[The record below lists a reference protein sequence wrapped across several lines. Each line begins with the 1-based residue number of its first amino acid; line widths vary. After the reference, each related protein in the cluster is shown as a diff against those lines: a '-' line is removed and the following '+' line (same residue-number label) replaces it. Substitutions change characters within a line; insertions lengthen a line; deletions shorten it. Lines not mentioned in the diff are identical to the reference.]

1 VISAFGARAR
11 AFAQQAGELEAVIT
25 DTESLGLAYCEAI
38 RRRELG
44 RSFYTMVLHAEPRA
58 QTTLTYAS
66 AVAAQIASFDERRA
80 LLDQLGAGRLVLGPQ
95 PAQALWVTPPEIERT
110 IGEFLSLGNG
120 ALVRSYAEAGRLD
133 AMSAR
138 PRSIEPVVAEP
149 QLPAVRPRFGAF
161 PGVVI
166 WAPDRPAAFV
176 AWYACALAEF
186 FGDVTCVTSGG
197 SAPSN
202 VPARYVTALDPR
214 LDAILAGAQCVV
226 CADPDDPGA
235 AVAFARLGFGVAAP
249 LASGAQEY
257 VRDVVSFGLTEQREV
272 EIAVKIAIGRPASIR
287 AIPPALPAPAWPERP
302 LPGADLPLV
311 SIVVTTY
318 NRPHDLTLCLRDLA
332 KQTYPNLEIFVA
344 NDAGE
349 NVDHIVARYP
359 QARIHNMPVNGGLE
373 AMLVE
378 SFKLVRG
385 TYVQLLADDDTLF
398 PDHVERVM
406 SAMLRSGA
414 AVGHA
419 NTLIRY
425 EERGADGVLHLTG
438 YNAIVFNDSTTA
450 TEALVSTPI
459 AGQSLI
465 IHRDTVEA
473 VGGYSAQTMLADQE
487 FQLRLAARYVFAYA
501 DALTNEWRVRGAENR
516 SSRTDAGAELR
527 RLYEELHPVKDRP
540 LVEEM
545 RAKTL
550 AGFAERPMGFIFAPS
565 IRIEQP
571 VAAKTGSS

>member
-1 VISAFGARAR
+1 VISAFGVRAR
-11 AFAQQAGELEAVIT
+11 AFAAGLGDLEAVVT
-25 DTESLGLAYCEAI
+25 DTASLGKAYCEAI
-38 RRRELG
+38 RRREIG
-44 RSFYTMVLHAEPRA
+44 RPFYGMVLYEQPRA

-66 AVAAQIASFDERRA
+66 AVLAQVTGFDARRA
-80 LLDQLGAGRLVLGPQ
+80 LLDQLGSGRLVLGTQ
-95 PAQALWVTPPEIERT
+95 PAEALWLIPPETERT
-110 IGEFLSLGNG
+110 IGEFLSLANG
-120 ALVRSYAEAGRLD
+120 TLVRSYAEATRLG
-133 AMSAR
+133 AMGAR
-138 PRSIEPVVAEP
+138 PRSVEPVVAEP
-149 QLPAVRPRFGAF
+149 KVPAVRPRFGVR

-166 WAPDRPAAFV
+166 WAPDRAVAFV
-176 AWYACALAEF
+176 AWHACALAEF
-186 FGDVTCVTSGG
+186 FGDVTCVTLGG
-197 SAPSN
+197 KLPGDL
-202 VPARYVTALDPR
+202 PARFVTAHDPQLDE
-214 LDAILAGAQCVV
+214 ILANAQCVV
-226 CADPDDPGA
+226 CPDPDDPGA

-257 VRDVVSFGLTEQREV
+257 VRDIVCFGLTEQREV

-287 AIPPALPAPAWPERP
+287 AIPQALPAPALPARP
-302 LPGADLPLV
+302 LADADLPLV
-311 SIVVTTY
+311 SVVVTTY
-318 NRPHDLTLCLRDLA
+318 NRPDDLTLCLRDLA

-359 QARIHNMPVNGGLE
+359 QARIHNMAVNGGQE

-398 PDHVERVM
+398 PDHIERVM
-406 SAMLRSGA
+406 TAMLRSGA

-425 EERGADGVLHLTG
+425 EERSDDGVLSLVG
-438 YNAIVFNDSTTA
+438 YNAIVFNDSATA

-487 FQLRLAARYVFAYA
+487 FQLRLATRYAFAYA
-501 DALTNEWRVRGAENR
+501 DALTNEWRVRGVENR
-516 SSRTDAGAELR
+516 SSRTDAGAELK
-527 RLYEELHPVKDRP
+527 RLYEELHPLPDRP
-540 LVEEM
+540 LIEAM
-545 RAKTL
+545 RRETL
-550 AGFAERPMGFIFAPS
+550 AGFDDRPKGYIFSPS
-565 IRIEQP
+565 IRIEQR
-571 VAAKTGSS
+571 